1 MTAATEMTNL
11 IAADDLEALE
21 TLRAHF
27 APHNLLLKLRKGKP
41 LSALQSDLWTS
52 QWTDSEIE
60 TARALPPCRGLL
72 YQPQASIG
80 PEELRNVGKTDQSPL
95 QKVLFREVRGKSVR
109 ITGPAGCGKSM
120 LVKVISERL
129 RRRLAAVVVEYIAPI
144 SSQPHTENLYG
155 VLASFMHQVVSQR
168 LAVLDPVGGLV
179 ARILKQR
186 VWSERATHALLSSM
200 LLHAENMDLLV
211 VIYDMERWPASARSW
226 WHTLQ
231 HRLLGSSKC
240 TFLTSS
246 RALDEDLGAGKP
258 FHLDL
263 SNEDGRKL
271 DLIKARVRRHDE
283 QSPGSAFEESVQK
296 EIFAAAQKFQRSF
309 TAVDNFLTRLFQSFT
324 PTAPE
329 TARMAIWALPTTEEQ
344 LFQEELVPF
353 FRPGQSRASSWVVP
367 TLSWVL
373 RAARP
378 LHVMELA
385 VAVLI
390 NLCSNTKQELQDKIS
405 ADMERDLQSALGV
418 LLSVKNQHAGESVK
432 LGTHHLLTLHCLHYL
447 GVVLADDSP
456 REWKRCLSCVSTY
469 RQVARAPRD
478 PVLEFPHYACL
489 FWPSHFLQYERH
501 TKDNSDLVVKVA
513 EFLQQP
519 TVADGWFKLHL
530 LCTGTASPAS
540 GDEKADSRKRAAQM
554 AAYVGLDSVVAYL
567 SGPLPLDFCLE
578 IAVANDD
585 HERVVQLMQLGQKD
599 TTKHFPLHAAAS
611 AGSLMTMHTLLNM
624 MEDEQQNHDGQTPLH
639 LAAAGGHLDAVQ
651 FLLEKDNHR
660 RSSDA
665 TKEKPG
671 GEGGC
676 VPSTVDAPDSNKQ
689 TPLMLAANM
698 GHVGVAR
705 YLATSGAEVL
715 TRDKHGKTA
724 LHHAVIHCPQVVEL
738 IARKEP
744 IGLLVQDASGQT
756 PLHIAARIAGAASAS
771 TMVEAASDSA
781 HLGQLPQAVD
791 ESGRTALHCA
801 AQSGAAD
808 VARILGEKDDNL
820 RLTVVVEDSENQ
832 DTPAQLAALCGQLV
846 VMKLILSWMPDTP
859 DTPDGGLLFAASDAG
874 QLLVV
879 RHLLHIGCP
888 PDGPWEEI
896 RPLYLA
902 AWQGHNAVVLA
913 LLQGGAQIAPP
924 STDER
929 TSLHHASA
937 NGGSARLDREVM
949 ALLADR
955 GADIQARSQARDTPL
970 HLAAISSGQAVTF
983 LLDKG
988 AAVNDQDAEVG
999 APLHD
1004 AVRMKNIKSAMA
1016 LIRGGADLDG
1026 RDERRKTPRAVR
1038 CSAAGV
1044 ASFIKEFKDIIG
1056 EDNDR
1061 VADLFIVTARQ
1072 TNLTDILVALVY
1084 LGADINQRGGR
1095 LNKTILHIAAE
1106 RGRPVLLDPVEKTDR
1121 LIFEP
1126 ARRGAIDISGSCD
1139 RRGRTCI
1146 DAPGDPKGDAAP
1158 GTAVRRGLDPAVSE
1172 RIRTGRFY
1180 RVGLNFAR
1188 P

>member
-1 MTAATEMTNL
+1 M
-11 IAADDLEALE
+11 
-21 TLRAHF
+21 
-27 APHNLLLKLRKGKP
+27 
-41 LSALQSDLWTS
+41 
-52 QWTDSEIE
+52 
-60 TARALPPCRGLL
+60 
-72 YQPQASIG
+72 
-80 PEELRNVGKTDQSPL
+80 
-95 QKVLFREVRGKSVR
+95 
-109 ITGPAGCGKSM
+109 
-120 LVKVISERL
+120 
-129 RRRLAAVVVEYIAPI
+129 
-144 SSQPHTENLYG
+144 
-155 VLASFMHQVVSQR
+155 
-168 LAVLDPVGGLV
+168 
-179 ARILKQR
+179 
-186 VWSERATHALLSSM
+186 
-200 LLHAENMDLLV
+200 
-211 VIYDMERWPASARSW
+211 
-226 WHTLQ
+226 
-231 HRLLGSSKC
+231 
-240 TFLTSS
+240 
-246 RALDEDLGAGKP
+246 
-258 FHLDL
+258 
-263 SNEDGRKL
+263 
-271 DLIKARVRRHDE
+271 
-283 QSPGSAFEESVQK
+283 
-296 EIFAAAQKFQRSF
+296 
-309 TAVDNFLTRLFQSFT
+309 
-324 PTAPE
+324 
-329 TARMAIWALPTTEEQ
+329 
-344 LFQEELVPF
+344 
-353 FRPGQSRASSWVVP
+353 
-367 TLSWVL
+367 
-373 RAARP
+373 
-378 LHVMELA
+378 
-385 VAVLI
+385 
-390 NLCSNTKQELQDKIS
+390 
-405 ADMERDLQSALGV
+405 
-418 LLSVKNQHAGESVK
+418 
-432 LGTHHLLTLHCLHYL
+432 
-447 GVVLADDSP
+447 
-456 REWKRCLSCVSTY
+456 
-469 RQVARAPRD
+469 ARAPQD
-478 PVLEFPHYACL
+478 PVLEFLHYACL
-489 FWPSHFLQYERH
+489 FWPSHFLQYEQH

-530 LCTGTASPAS
+530 LCTG
-540 GDEKADSRKRAAQM
+540 
-554 AAYVGLDSVVAYL
+554 
-567 SGPLPLDFCLE
+567 PLPLDFCLE
-578 IAVANDD
+578 IAVANDG

-624 MEDEQQNHDGQTPLH
+624 MGDEQQNDDGQTPLH

-651 FLLEKDNHR
+651 FLLEKDTHR

-698 GHVGVAR
+698 GHVRVAR

-724 LHHAVIHCPQVVEL
+724 LHHAVIHYPQVVEL

-756 PLHIAARIAGAASAS
+756 PLHIAARIASAASAS

-808 VARILGEKDDNL
+808 VARILGEKDDNV

-879 RHLLHIGCP
+879 RHLLHSGYP

-937 NGGSARLDREVM
+937 NGGCDVVRTLLDWLPPPGERIHIDTPDSLGFTPLHLAARTRQIEVM

-1026 RDERRKTPRAVR
+1026 RDERRKTPLYCALKRGDVVMVKAFLE
-1038 CSAAGV
+1038 
-1044 ASFIKEFKDIIG
+1044 ASPDGFLDNIG
-1056 EDNDR
+1056 S
-1061 VADLFIVTARQ
+1061 T
-1072 TNLTDILVALVY
+1072 
-1084 LGADINQRGGR
+1084 
-1095 LNKTILHIAAE
+1095 
-1106 RGRPVLLDPVEKTDR
+1106 
-1121 LIFEP
+1121 
-1126 ARRGAIDISGSCD
+1126 
-1139 RRGRTCI
+1139 
-1146 DAPGDPKGDAAP
+1146 
-1158 GTAVRRGLDPAVSE
+1158 
-1172 RIRTGRFY
+1172 
-1180 RVGLNFAR
+1180 
-1188 P
+1188 